1 MLENFCLFVTP
12 TKNRKNCNTA
22 VDNCPHALEFVQH
35 CFKTQKLKKMC
46 NKVGNT
52 YPSVIQF
59 FPDQN

>member
-1 MLENFCLFVTP
+1 MLGNFCLFVTP
-12 TKNRKNCNTA
+12 TKNKKNCNTA

-52 YPSVIQF
+52 YPSVT
-59 FPDQN
+59 